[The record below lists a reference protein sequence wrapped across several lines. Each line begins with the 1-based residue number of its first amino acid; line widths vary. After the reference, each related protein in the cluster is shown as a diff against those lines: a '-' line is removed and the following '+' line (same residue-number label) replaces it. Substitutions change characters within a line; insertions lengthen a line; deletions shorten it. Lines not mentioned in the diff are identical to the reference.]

1 MLQWIF
7 APIIAI
13 GAFFAFPVSL
23 VLRGWHWLL
32 ATALG
37 LDPSLAWVVSVLLLV
52 VTVRLALLPL
62 AYQQLLNTRRL
73 VLLRPRMRE
82 LTEYYRFHIDPEAPR
97 HLKWQLRKLRRDND
111 IHLSIGCITP
121 IIQMCV
127 ILGLYQLVRR
137 LGAMGE
143 ETIRPHDVAF
153 IPRQEVGTFLES
165 TFIGAPLPAYL
176 QMSETTL
183 NGLGSSYE
191 AISGVI
197 IPLIIAATL
206 LTAMNLT
213 WSVFTMNRTLDHG
226 SRFARGMYA
235 TVLVLAVVG
244 SMFPLLF
251 GLFGPASVAVLL
263 YWVFNNVWTTV
274 QSAVLWIYIERIH
287 PLDDGFRTFRDSA
300 IQERKELRKGGE
312 QARTEKKE
320 HDLKRRATVAKYRNL
335 VRQIR
340 ASKQDQF
347 PTMESVTNPD
357 PISTFTWFVPD
368 RPPAEAA
375 QPSQTAQTAPAD
387 QPKE

>member
-23 VLRGWHWLL
+23 ILRGWHWLL

-37 LDPSLAWVVSVLLLV
+37 LDPSLAWVVSVLALV

-121 IIQMCV
+121 IIQMCI

-137 LGAMGE
+137 LGSMGD

-176 QMSETTL
+176 RMSDTTL
-183 NGLGSSYE
+183 NGLGTSQE

-197 IPLIIAATL
+197 IPLIIAAAL
-206 LTAMNLT
+206 LTAMNLG
-213 WSVFTMNRTLDHG
+213 WSVFTMNRTLDYG
-226 SRFARGMYA
+226 SRFARGMYV
-235 TVLVLAVVG
+235 TVVILAVVG
-244 SMFPLLF
+244 SLFPLLF
-251 GLFGPASVAVLL
+251 GFFGPASVAVLL

-274 QSAVLWIYIERIH
+274 QSALLWIYIEHIH
-287 PLDDGFRTFRDSA
+287 PLDDGFTTFRDA
-300 IQERKELRKGGE
+300 AKHEQRELRKGGE
-312 QARTEKKE
+312 KARAEKKAHE
-320 HDLKRRATVAKYRNL
+320 LKRRAAVARYRSM

-340 ASKQDQF
+340 TSKQDQF
-347 PTMESVTNPD
+347 PTIESVTNPD
-357 PISTFTWFVPD
+357 PISTFTWLVPD
-368 RPPAEAA
+368 RTDS
-375 QPSQTAQTAPAD
+375 QPTATAQTTPTD
-387 QPKE
+387 QSKE